1 MRNFMYKI
9 SMFMQGRY
17 GMDQFNIFL
26 LIFSVIFNIVLGF
39 TPVWYLRYLSYI
51 TLGYAIFRTLSKNI
65 YKRQRENNK
74 FLKIY
79 TPVKNWFSFTGKKF
93 KDGRT
98 HRYYRCP
105 ACKAQLRV
113 KYIKGQHTIKCPK
126 CGYQFVKKI
135 R

>member
-79 TPVKNWFSFTGKKF
+79 TPVKNWFSFTSKKF